1 MTFEELKDKAH
12 SLPLKPG
19 VYLMMDQSG
28 TVIYVGKAKALKN
41 RVSQYFQD
49 PPWR

>member
-19 VYLMMDQSG
+19 VYLMMDKSG
-28 TVIYVGKAKALKN
+28 TVIYVG
-41 RVSQYFQD
+41 
-49 PPWR
+49 